1 MRPGSVIL
9 GRTPISGSKG
19 AVACGHQTAADV
31 GVDIIRQ
38 GGNAIDAAIA
48 GAFASFVVEPQMCG
62 IGGHGRMSVYLSK
75 TNRAVGIDHF
85 IRAPKAATPEMY
97 TQALARWR
105 NAGWGGVEG
114 AINTTGHLSVGIP
127 GTVAG
132 LWEAHRLFAKL
143 PWKSLVGPA
152 IELARA
158 AFGDLNVKA
167 VDGVLIDF
175 AGLIPALQAKQ
186 FDVIAASMAIRPA
199 RCQQVLFSDP
209 YSAQPML
216 FVYRDNSTAKFTD
229 FASIAAAGARFG
241 GQAGAVEVTLAKQAG
256 VKEVVEFPDLAS
268 LLDGMKARRAD
279 VMVSIP
285 IAVDDAF
292 AALGPGFTKSPPYA
306 PMVDGKPGVNFQAFA
321 FRKED
326 VALRDAFNA
335 EVKKLRDSG
344 RLAQIFAPFK
354 IGPGDIELGA
364 KYTADQL
371 CKE

>member
-1 MRPGSVIL
+1 MKIEMRKM
-9 GRTPISGSKG
+9 TPATAVRMALAG
-19 AVACGHQTAADV
+19 ALALCTADVATAADLA
-31 GVDIIRQ
+31 DLRK
-38 GGNAIDAAIA
+38 A
-48 GAFASFVVEPQMCG
+48 GKITAGYANTVPFSFQDKDG
-62 IGGHGRMSVYLSK
+62 KL
-75 TNRAVGIDHF
+75 
-85 IRAPKAATPEMY
+85 
-97 TQALARWR
+97 
-105 NAGWGGVEG
+105 
-114 AINTTGHLSVGIP
+114 TGQ
-127 GTVAG
+127 
-132 LWEAHRLFAKL
+132 
-143 PWKSLVGPA
+143 A